1 MHLFLLQKRT
11 TFAPKLFL
19 INRRLAQ
26 QPFQNRPRRGLRAAK
41 FLAAPRPCPC
51 QSLTLG
57 GHWQGMI
64 VTLAPSIA
72 VLDRKPN
79 VSHARLGKLLWLTL
93 RDEAEAA
100 KQTAVTVEVLHLA
113 LAEFRPDGIWHSTI
127 DIPNVK
133 NQAK

>member
-1 MHLFLLQKRT
+1 MHLFLLRKRT

-26 QPFQNRPRRGLRAAK
+26 QTFPNRLRRGLRAAK

-51 QSLTLG
+51 QSLTLW

-79 VSHARLGKLLWLTL
+79 VSHARLGKMLRLTIIAQT
-93 RDEAEAA
+93 RQ
-100 KQTAVTVEVLHLA
+100 KQQN
-113 LAEFRPDGIWHSTI
+113 RP
-127 DIPNVK
+127 
-133 NQAK
+133 Q